1 MQYSTLYDLLAF
13 LQCGTQLHI
22 GVLCLGSFG
31 GSAFQ
36 LPHSQTI
43 HASPVCWEFKGREG
57 GNRRCFRCRQL
68 AIKKCLREKR
78 DFGGFCVNGIYEY
91 TRPVM
96 IDGECVAIIF
106 IGNIDA
112 PGGDGRLQRLLG
124 ERSDLRGT
132 MEHDFDEE
140 RCRAMGRLIESYLHA
155 LWEQQGKVGG
165 DESPSLIENIISY
178 VSANLECDVR
188 LSEVAQLFHYNEQYL
203 GRLFKHK
210 TGMRFSEY
218 LNRERLKRAALYLGD
233 GESVT
238 RAAYQVGFRNVTYF
252 NRVFRAYYG
261 KSPTDYKQENEQKL
275 QL

>member
-1 MQYSTLYDLLAF
+1 
-13 LQCGTQLHI
+13 
-22 GVLCLGSFG
+22 
-31 GSAFQ
+31 
-36 LPHSQTI
+36 
-43 HASPVCWEFKGREG
+43 
-57 GNRRCFRCRQL
+57 
-68 AIKKCLREKR
+68 LREKR

-165 DESPSLIENIISY
+165 DESPSLIENIKSY

-188 LSEVAQLFHYNEQYL
+188 LSEGAGLFHYNEQYL

-233 GESVT
+233 GERVT

-261 KSPTDYKQENEQKL
+261 KSPTAYKQENEQKL